1 LSWVLSIPNLTV
13 GKKRNFILKTF
24 NFGLVHSLV
33 TPFKDGK
40 IDYDTLGHLIEFH
53 IQQQADGLAIPSHTG
68 ESVSI
73 TGIERKEIFKFA
85 VKTANGRVPIIANV
99 SEAGTD
105 LACDLARSAMAAGA
119 SALYACVPYYWTPP
133 ESMLL
138 EHFTK
143 IGQAGQLPFF
153 VYNSP
158 EEMSGVKVS
167 SKLTLNLIKDLP
179 EFAGIIDLSL
189 DWQYMIEVI
198 SEAKRMQPNFQL
210 ISGTEY
216 MISARAIGATGLLS
230 SVSNVAPQMIRHL
243 YDLCLK
249 ENYQVA
255 YELQVDAAF
264 LYRLFNQYG
273 ISGLKAISQSLG
285 RDVGNP
291 RMPLDQLQADQIET
305 LKQEWRSCLSIKNEP
320 HAWST

>member
-1 LSWVLSIPNLTV
+1 M
-13 GKKRNFILKTF
+13 KTF

-33 TPFKDGK
+33 TPFKEGK
-40 IDYDTLGHLIEFH
+40 IDFDTLGHLIEFH
-53 IQQQADGLAIPSHTG
+53 IQQKADGLAIPSHTG

-73 TGIERKEIFKFA
+73 TGIERKEIFTFA

-105 LACDLARSAMAAGA
+105 LACDLAQSAMEAGA

-143 IGQAGQLPFF
+143 IGKAGQLPFF

-167 SKLTLNLIKDLP
+167 SKLVLNLIQDLP

-198 SEAKRMQPNFQL
+198 SEAKRIQPNFQL

-230 SVSNVAPQMIRHL
+230 SVSNVAPQLIRHL
-243 YDLCLK
+243 YDLCLQ
-249 ENYQVA
+249 ENFEAA

-264 LYRLFNQYG
+264 LYRLFDQYG
-273 ISGLKAISQSLG
+273 ISGLKAISHSLG
-285 RDVGNP
+285 RDVGIT
-291 RMPLDQLQADQIET
+291 RVPLDQLHSDQIEI
-305 LKQEWRSCLSIKNEP
+305 LQHEWQSCPSIKNEP
-320 HAWST
+320 LAWNA

>member
-1 LSWVLSIPNLTV
+1 M
-13 GKKRNFILKTF
+13 LKNF
-24 NFGLVHSLV
+24 NFGLVHSLL
-33 TPFKDGK
+33 TPFKNEK
-40 IDYDTLGHLIEFH
+40 IDYEKLERLIEFH
-53 IQQQADGLAIPSHTG
+53 IQQKADGLAIPSHSG

-73 TGIERKEIFKFA
+73 TGIERQELFKFA
-85 VKTANGRVPIIANV
+85 VKISNGRVPIIGHV

-105 LACDLARSAMAAGA
+105 LACDLARAANDAGV

-143 IGQAGQLPFF
+143 IGKAGKLPFF

-158 EEMSGVKVS
+158 EEMSGVKVTT
-167 SKLTLNLIKDLP
+167 KLTLNLIRDLP

-198 SEAKRMQPNFQL
+198 SEAKRIQPNFQL

-230 SVSNVAPQMIRHL
+230 PVTNVAPKLVRNL
-243 YDLCLK
+243 FDLCAK
-249 ENYQVA
+249 ENYQSA
-255 YELQVDAAF
+255 YELQLDAAR
-264 LYRLFNQYG
+264 LYRLFNEYG
-273 ISGLKAISQSLG
+273 ISGLKYISEQLG
-285 RDVGNP
+285 RDIGFP
-291 RMPLDQLQADQIET
+291 RIPLDQLTQKQMQSV
-305 LKQEWRSCLSIKNEP
+305 LQEWQACKQVNHEP
-320 HAWST
+320 HAWN